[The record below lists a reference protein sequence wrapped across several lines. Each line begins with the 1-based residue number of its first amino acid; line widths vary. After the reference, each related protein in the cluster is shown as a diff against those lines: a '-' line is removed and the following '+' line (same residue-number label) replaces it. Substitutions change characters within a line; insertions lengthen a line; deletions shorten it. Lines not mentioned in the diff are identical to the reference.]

1 MSGAGV
7 ESALETGGAAAAPEG
22 AAAGAAAA
30 LSAAMAL
37 ALALAT
43 AGALAAVAGLVAAA
57 LVALVALVAFE
68 AAAAVA
74 LDNSGGSLI
83 GRMGNVAPGAGRGGA
98 VLGEPTSAANA
109 PQAPPTAMAI

>member
-1 MSGAGV
+1 VSGAGV
-7 ESALETGGAAAAPEG
+7 ESALETGGADAALEG

-30 LSAAMAL
+30 LSAALAL

-43 AGALAAVAGLVAAA
+43 AGRLAVVAGLVGAA
-57 LVALVALVAFE
+57 LVALVVLE
-68 AAAAVA
+68 AAAGVA